1 MITLKNIVK
10 SYGGAAVVKNVSLNI
25 NKGEVVCLIGP
36 SGSGKST
43 LLRCINNLEALTGG
57 EIELDGEQVYYDV
70 SPKGLKPHK
79 AARVALVRA
88 RLGMVF
94 QDFNLFPHMTAL
106 QNVMEG
112 PVQVLGLKQ
121 TDARERALSLLKR
134 VGLADRADY
143 YPDELSGGQ
152 KQRVAIARALAMQPE
167 AMLFDEP
174 TSALDPELVHEVL
187 SVMRELR
194 NDGMTMVIATH
205 EMNFAREVAD
215 RIVFLDGGV
224 ILEDSPPATFFD
236 VTNSPRKEAFLRSL
250 GRNQV

>member
-1 MITLKNIVK
+1 MITLLNLEKF
-10 SYGGAAVVKNVSLNI
+10 YGPLPVIRGVSLDI
-25 NKGEVVCLIGP
+25 SKGEAVCLVGP

-43 LLRCINNLEALTGG
+43 LLRCVNNLETLSAG
-57 EIELDGEQVYYDV
+57 EIRLDGERVYYDP
-70 SPKGLKPHK
+70 SHKGLKPHSQARI
-79 AARVALVRA
+79 AAVRA

-112 PVQVLGLKQ
+112 PVQVLGVRK
-121 TDARERALSLLKR
+121 DEARHRALDLLKR
-134 VGLADRADY
+134 VGLAERHGHF
-143 YPDELSGGQ
+143 PDELSGGQ
-152 KQRVAIARALAMQPE
+152 KQRVAIARALAMKPE

-194 NDGMTMVIATH
+194 NDGMTMIIATH

-215 RIVFLDGGV
+215 RIVFLDDGLIV
-224 ILEDSPPATFFD
+224 EDSAPSQFFD
-236 VTNSPRKEAFLRSL
+236 VSTNPRKASFLRSL
-250 GRNQV
+250 TRR

>member
-1 MITLKNIVK
+1 MILLNNIHK
-10 SYGGAAVVKNVSLNI
+10 SYGSLAVVNGVSLAI
-25 NKGEVVCLIGP
+25 RKGEVVCLVGP

-43 LLRCINNLEALTGG
+43 LLRCVNNLEALTAG
-57 EIELDGEQVYYDV
+57 EIRLDGERVYYDEI
-70 SPKGLKPHK
+70 PEGLKPHSQTRI
-79 AARVALVRA
+79 ARVRA

-112 PVQVLGLKQ
+112 PVQVLGISKA
-121 TDARERALSLLKR
+121 DARQRAMDLLTR
-134 VGLADRADY
+134 VGLAERHDY

-152 KQRVAIARALAMQPE
+152 KQRVAIARSLAMKPE

-194 NDGMTMVIATH
+194 NEGMTMIIATH

-215 RIVFLDGGV
+215 RIVFLEGGV
-224 ILEDSPPATFFD
+224 IIEDSPPEKFFD
-236 VTNSPRKEAFLRSL
+236 VSTSARKESFLRSL
-250 GRNQV
+250 TRR

>member
-1 MITLKNIVK
+1 MISLKNLKK
-10 SYGGAAVVKNVSLNI
+10 SYGSLSVINGVSLEVS
-25 NKGEVVCLIGP
+25 KGEVVCLVGP

-43 LLRCINNLEALTGG
+43 LLRCVNNLESLTAG
-57 EIELDGEQVYYDV
+57 EICLDGEGVYYDGT
-70 SPKGLKPHK
+70 PAGLKPHSQ
-79 AARVALVRA
+79 ARIAKVRA

-112 PVQVLGLKQ
+112 PVQVLGVGKNE
-121 TDARERALSLLKR
+121 ARERAFALLKR
-134 VGLADRADY
+134 VGLADRHDH
-143 YPDELSGGQ
+143 YPEELSGGQ
-152 KQRVAIARALAMQPE
+152 KQRVAIARALAMKPE

-194 NDGMTMVIATH
+194 NEGMTMIIATH

-215 RIVFLDGGV
+215 RIIFLEGGV
-224 ILEDSPPATFFD
+224 VIEDSPPAKFFD
-236 VTNSPRKEAFLRSL
+236 VSTSPRKESFLRSL
-250 GRNQV
+250 TRR

>member
-1 MITLKNIVK
+1 MITLKNLK
-10 SYGGAAVVKNVSLNI
+10 KCYGPLSVINGVSLDI
-25 NKGEVVCLIGP
+25 RKGEVVCLVGP

-43 LLRCINNLEALTGG
+43 LLRCVNNLESLTAG
-57 EIELDGEQVYYDV
+57 EILLDGERVYYDET
-70 SPKGLKPHK
+70 PAGLKPHNPLRIAK
-79 AARVALVRA
+79 VRA

-112 PVQVLGLKQ
+112 PVQVLGVSK
-121 TDARERALSLLKR
+121 REAQETAFALLKR
-134 VGLADRADY
+134 VGLAERHDH
-143 YPDELSGGQ
+143 YPEELSGGQ
-152 KQRVAIARALAMQPE
+152 KQRVAIARALAMKPE

-194 NDGMTMVIATH
+194 NDGMTMIIATH

-215 RIVFLDGGV
+215 RIIFLESGV
-224 ILEDSPPATFFD
+224 VIEDSPPTDFFGIS
-236 VTNSPRKEAFLRSL
+236 TSPRKESFLRSL
-250 GRNQV
+250 ARR

>member
-1 MITLKNIVK
+1 MILLKNVQK
-10 SYGGAAVVKNVSLNI
+10 SYGSLTVVNGVSLTVR
-25 NKGEVVCLIGP
+25 KGEVVCLVGP

-43 LLRCINNLEALTGG
+43 LLRCVNNLEALTAG
-57 EIELDGEQVYYDV
+57 EIELDGERVYYDET
-70 SPKGLKPHK
+70 SEGLKPHSQSRI
-79 AARVALVRA
+79 ANVRA

-112 PVQVLGLKQ
+112 PVQVLGIKKEE
-121 TDARERALSLLKR
+121 ARERAFSLLER
-134 VGLADRADY
+134 VGLKERYDH
-143 YPDELSGGQ
+143 YPEELSGGQ
-152 KQRVAIARALAMQPE
+152 KQRVAIARALAMKPE

-194 NDGMTMVIATH
+194 NDGMTMIIATH

-215 RIVFLDGGV
+215 RIVFLEGGV
-224 ILEDSPPATFFD
+224 IIEDSVPEEFFD
-236 VTNSPRKEAFLRSL
+236 VSTSARKESFLRSL
-250 GRNQV
+250 TRR

>member
-1 MITLKNIVK
+1 MITLNNIEKVYGPLAVIKNI
-10 SYGGAAVVKNVSLNI
+10 SLDI
-25 NKGEVVCLIGP
+25 AKGEVVCLVGP

-43 LLRCINNLEALTGG
+43 LLRCINNLEALTSG
-57 EIELDGEQVYYDV
+57 EILLDGERVYYDPT
-70 SPKGLKPHK
+70 SSGLKPHS
-79 AARVALVRA
+79 ARRIAKVRA

-112 PVQVLGLKQ
+112 PVQVLGVSKA
-121 TDARERALSLLKR
+121 DAAKRAFELLKR
-134 VGLADRADY
+134 VGLAERHDHF
-143 YPDELSGGQ
+143 PDELSGGQ
-152 KQRVAIARALAMQPE
+152 KQRVAIARALAMKPE

-194 NDGMTMVIATH
+194 NDGMTMIIATH

-215 RIVFLDGGV
+215 RIIFLEGGV
-224 ILEDSPPATFFD
+224 IIEDSPPSQFFD
-236 VTNSPRKEAFLRSL
+236 TTTSPRKESFLRSL
-250 GRNQV
+250 TRR

>member
-1 MITLKNIVK
+1 MITLRNIRK
-10 SYGGAAVVKNVSLNI
+10 SYGTLPVVRGVSLEI
-25 NKGEVVCLIGP
+25 EKGEVVCLVGP

-43 LLRCINNLEALTGG
+43 LLRCINNLETLTDGA
-57 EIELDGEQVYYDV
+57 IILDGETVFYDET
-70 SPKGLKPHK
+70 PRGLRPHSATRIAK
-79 AARVALVRA
+79 VRS

-112 PVQVLGLKQ
+112 PIQVLGVAKVA
-121 TDARERALSLLKR
+121 ARQRALELLAR
-134 VGLADRADY
+134 VGLGDRHDH

-152 KQRVAIARALAMQPE
+152 KQRVAIARALAMKPE

-194 NDGMTMVIATH
+194 AEGMTMIIATH

-215 RIVFLDGGV
+215 RIIFLDGGV
-224 ILEDSPPATFFD
+224 IVEDSPPVKFFD
-236 VTNSPRKEAFLRSL
+236 VSGSPRKESFLRNL
-250 GRNQV
+250 NRR

>member
-1 MITLKNIVK
+1 MINLKNLQK
-10 SYGGAAVVKNVSLNI
+10 CYGTLSVINGVSLDI
-25 NKGEVVCLIGP
+25 RKGEVVCLVGP

-43 LLRCINNLEALTGG
+43 LLRCVNNLESLTAG
-57 EIELDGEQVYYDV
+57 EIFLDGERVYYDET
-70 SPKGLKPHK
+70 SAGLRPHSQVRIAK
-79 AARVALVRA
+79 VRA

-112 PVQVLGLKQ
+112 PVQVLGVSK
-121 TDARERALSLLKR
+121 REAQETALALLKR
-134 VGLADRADY
+134 VGLAERHDH
-143 YPDELSGGQ
+143 YPEELSGGQ
-152 KQRVAIARALAMQPE
+152 KQRVAIARALAMKPE

-194 NDGMTMVIATH
+194 NDGMTMIIATH

-215 RIVFLDGGV
+215 RIVFLEGGV
-224 ILEDSPPATFFD
+224 VIEDSPPAAFFD
-236 VTNSPRKEAFLRSL
+236 TTTSPRKESFLRSL
-250 GRNQV
+250 SRR

>member
-1 MITLKNIVK
+1 MITLRNIEK
-10 SYGGAAVVKNVSLNI
+10 SYGAIPVVKGVSLEI
-25 NKGEVVCLIGP
+25 RKGEVICLVGP

-43 LLRCINNLEALTGG
+43 LLRCVNNLEAVTAG
-57 EIELDGEQVYYDV
+57 EIELDGERVYCDA
-70 SPKGLKPHK
+70 SPQGLKPHSASRIAK
-79 AARVALVRA
+79 VRA

-94 QDFNLFPHMTAL
+94 QDFNLFPHMSAL
-106 QNVMEG
+106 ENVMEG
-112 PVQVLGLKQ
+112 PVQVLGVKREA
-121 TDARERALSLLKR
+121 ARARALKLLQR
-134 VGLADRADY
+134 VGLAERADH

-194 NDGMTMVIATH
+194 DEGMTMIIATH

-215 RIVFLDGGV
+215 RIIFLDGGV
-224 ILEDSPPATFFD
+224 IVEDSPPDLFFGAN
-236 VTNSPRKEAFLRSL
+236 TSARKESFLRSL
-250 GRNQV
+250 SRR

>member
-1 MITLKNIVK
+1 MITLRNIEK
-10 SYGGAAVVKNVSLNI
+10 FYGSLPVVKGVSLEI
-25 NKGEVVCLIGP
+25 RKGEVVCLVGP

-43 LLRCINNLEALTGG
+43 LLRCINNLEALSGG
-57 EIELDGEQVYYDV
+57 EILLEGERVYYDW
-70 SPKGLKPHK
+70 SPHGLKRHS
-79 AARVALVRA
+79 ASRIAQIRA

-112 PVQVLGLKQ
+112 PVQVLGVKK
-121 TDARERALSLLKR
+121 DEARARALALLQR
-134 VGLADRADY
+134 VGLAERSDH

-152 KQRVAIARALAMQPE
+152 KQRVAIARALAMKPE

-194 NDGMTMVIATH
+194 DDGMTMIIATH

-215 RIVFLDGGV
+215 RIIFLDGGLIV
-224 ILEDSPPATFFD
+224 EDSPPSVFFEANAS
-236 VTNSPRKEAFLRSL
+236 VRKDSFLRNLS
-250 GRNQV
+250 RR

>member
-1 MITLKNIVK
+1 MIKLKNIEK
-10 SYGGAAVVKNVSLNI
+10 HYGDLAVVKGVTLEIQKS
-25 NKGEVVCLIGP
+25 EVVCLVGP

-43 LLRCINNLEALTGG
+43 LLRCINNLEVLTRGEILLGG
-57 EIELDGEQVYYDV
+57 ERVYYDDA
-70 SPKGLKPHK
+70 PNGLKPHSS
-79 AARVALVRA
+79 ARVSRVRA

-94 QDFNLFPHMTAL
+94 QDFNLFPHMTAM

-112 PVQVLGLKQ
+112 PVQILKLSRL
-121 TDARERALSLLKR
+121 AAKERALQLLDR
-134 VGLADRADY
+134 VGLGDRTDY

-152 KQRVAIARALAMQPE
+152 KQRVAIARALAMKPE

-194 NDGMTMVIATH
+194 DDGMTMIIATH

-215 RIVFLDGGV
+215 RIIFLDGGV
-224 ILEDSPPATFFD
+224 IIEDSPPAVFFGSSS
-236 VTNSPRKEAFLRSL
+236 NPRKESFLRNL
-250 GRNQV
+250 ARA

>member
-1 MITLKNIVK
+1 MITLLNLEKF
-10 SYGGAAVVKNVSLNI
+10 YGPLPVIRGVSLDI
-25 NKGEVVCLIGP
+25 SKGEVVCLVGP

-43 LLRCINNLEALTGG
+43 LLRCVNNLETLSAGEIRLGG
-57 EIELDGEQVYYDV
+57 ERVYYDP
-70 SPKGLKPHK
+70 SPKGLKPHSQARI
-79 AARVALVRA
+79 AAVRA

-112 PVQVLGLKQ
+112 PMQVLRVRKEEAQ
-121 TDARERALSLLKR
+121 QRALALLKR
-134 VGLADRADY
+134 VGLAERHDHF
-143 YPDELSGGQ
+143 PDELSGGQ
-152 KQRVAIARALAMQPE
+152 KQRVAIARALAMKPE

-194 NDGMTMVIATH
+194 NDGMTMIIATH

-215 RIVFLDGGV
+215 RIVFLDDGV
-224 ILEDSPPATFFD
+224 VVEDSPPAHFFD
-236 VTNSPRKEAFLRSL
+236 VSTNPRKASFLRSL
-250 GRNQV
+250 TRR